1 MFATITIHGL
11 VDQLLRVEAL
21 RVQQKYIMQHGAE
34 QGLEEFAREQ
44 AYINLTTLN

>member
-1 MFATITIHGL
+1 
-11 VDQLLRVEAL
+11 
-21 RVQQKYIMQHGAE
+21 MQHGAE